1 MNDSELEPLP
11 VRAPL
16 AEMEEEIGR
25 PEHTEAHARVRT
37 VVERHYDF
45 VWRTLQYLGLSEA
58 NAEDAGQQVMCVLAR
73 RIGEIEPGAET
84 SFLFSTTMRI
94 ASEWRRSA
102 RRRPPASDVVDLEAL
117 VDATPAP
124 DELLEQR
131 RARELLGQVLDA
143 IPDELRVVFVLFELE
158 EMTVPA
164 IAELVGIPV
173 GTVASRLRRARS
185 EFQAAVA
192 RMRATARRRGGL

>member
-1 MNDSELEPLP
+1 MTDSELHPLP
-11 VRAPL
+11 APAAI
-16 AEMEEEIGR
+16 AEMHRTQGAEE
-25 PEHTEAHARVRT
+25 TEPHARVRT

-58 NAEDAGQQVMCVLAR
+58 NAEDGAQQVMCVLAR

-84 SFLFSTTMRI
+84 SFLFSTAVRV

-102 RRRPPASDVVDLEAL
+102 RRRPPASDILELDGL
-117 VDATPAP
+117 VDGTPAA
-124 DELLEQR
+124 DEILER
-131 RARELLGQVLDA
+131 RQARELLRKVLDA
-143 IPDELRVVFVLFELE
+143 LPDDLRVVFVLFELE

-192 RMRATARRRGGL
+192 RFRATARRRGGL

>member
-1 MNDSELEPLP
+1 MTDSELHPLP
-11 VRAPL
+11 AHAAIAEVRGIQG
-16 AEMEEEIGR
+16 AEE
-25 PEHTEAHARVRT
+25 TEAHARVRT

-58 NAEDAGQQVMCVLAR
+58 NAEDGAQQVMCVLAR

-84 SFLFSTTMRI
+84 SFLFSTAVRV

-102 RRRPPASDVVDLEAL
+102 RRRPPASDILELEGL
-117 VDATPAP
+117 VDGTPAA
-124 DELLEQR
+124 DEILER
-131 RARELLGQVLDA
+131 RQAREQLRKVLDA
-143 IPDELRVVFVLFELE
+143 LSDDLRVVFVLFELE

-164 IAELVGIPV
+164 IAELVGIPA

-185 EFQAAVA
+185 EFQAVVA
-192 RMRATARRRGGL
+192 RFRATARRRGGL